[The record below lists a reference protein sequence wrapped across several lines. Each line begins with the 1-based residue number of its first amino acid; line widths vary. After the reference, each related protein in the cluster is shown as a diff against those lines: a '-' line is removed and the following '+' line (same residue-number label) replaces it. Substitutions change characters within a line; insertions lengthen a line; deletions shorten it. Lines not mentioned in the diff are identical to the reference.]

1 MAHAVKPSS
10 VEEQP
15 AVGSATGQPRQTQT
29 HSVSR
34 SAVFMHAVA
43 FVFGFG
49 LVFTLL
55 GLAASL
61 AGQFLLDNLLIIQ
74 KVGAALLVIFA
85 LVTLGVFRWLT
96 TQIEARTDTDKNPA
110 AALLVELFT
119 FFNTL
124 LYTEKR
130 VTEMH
135 NVNRG
140 WGYFSSFFMGVSFS
154 AGWVPCV
161 GPILTGILLVAGDS
175 ATATQGAILLATYS
189 LGLGIPF
196 LITGA
201 AFGTATKLLRQL
213 NRHAGIVSML
223 SGIFLLYVAYL
234 LWFDQLAILTT
245 QFAFL
250 NQWVFAAEDWVV
262 SLFGIE
268 NLGTTGLSSFG
279 TSGGSGLNGLG
290 VTNVNV
296 MGALPL
302 AFLGGLISFISP
314 CVLPL
319 VPAYIG
325 YLSGASLGGP
335 R

>member
-1 MAHAVKPSS
+1 MAHAVEQSTIKP
-10 VEEQP
+10 
-15 AVGSATGQPRQTQT
+15 ATEPQEKKRSQTAE
-29 HSVSR
+29 R
-34 SAVFMHAVA
+34 STVFIHALA

-49 LVFTLL
+49 LIFTLL

-61 AGQFLLDNLLIIQ
+61 VGQFLLQNLLIIQ
-74 KVGAALLVIFA
+74 KVGAALLLIFA
-85 LVTLGVFRWLT
+85 LATLGVFRWLN
-96 TQIEARTDTDKNPA
+96 TQIEARTDLDKNPA
-110 AALLVELFT
+110 AALLVDLFA

-135 NVNRG
+135 TVNQN

-213 NRHAGIVSML
+213 NRHAGIVSIV
-223 SGIFLLYVAYL
+223 SGVFLLYVAYL

-245 QFAFL
+245 QFTFL
-250 NQWVFAAEDWVV
+250 NEWVFAAEDWIVGI
-262 SLFGIE
+262 FGIE
-268 NLGTTGLSSFG
+268 NFGSTGLSSFG
-279 TSGGSGLNGLG
+279 ASSGEGFSGLG
-290 VTNVNV
+290 VTNINI

-325 YLSGASLGGP
+325 YLSGATLNSAQ
-335 R
+335 